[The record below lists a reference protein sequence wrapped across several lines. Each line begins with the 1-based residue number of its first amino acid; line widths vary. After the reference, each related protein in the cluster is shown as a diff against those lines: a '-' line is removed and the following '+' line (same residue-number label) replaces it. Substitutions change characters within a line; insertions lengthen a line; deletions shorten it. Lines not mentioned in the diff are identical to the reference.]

1 MIVRSLFRATD
12 RFLLSRLR
20 TRGYRSENIATRTGS
35 IHLLRAKGEGIHPP
49 VVVLHGLAAA
59 SHFYENVFDPMRP
72 LVRSVVAP
80 DLPGHGA
87 SPLPAHGPSSDLT
100 ESVAEALSKVLEE
113 PAIFVGNSLGGAVSI
128 RIALT
133 HPELVRALFLIAP
146 GGAPMDEAARKRFLD
161 RFALRSHGEALAF
174 VDDLFVEKHPQ
185 RQLIAWGTRHRFAS
199 ANVRALIRRVED
211 ESFLT
216 VEELTR
222 LTMPVHVLWGGAD
235 RVLLP
240 QHETFFRNH
249 LPPHATMETVAHFG
263 HTPQIDHPRELQQ
276 RIQRFIVDLPRAHAR
291 TQSQGDAR
299 PSR

>member
-1 MIVRSLFRATD
+1 MIARSLFRATD

-20 TRGYRSENIATRTGS
+20 ARGYRSENIPTRSGS

-59 SHFYENVFDPMRP
+59 SHFYESVFDPMRP
-72 LVRSVVAP
+72 LVRSVIAP
-80 DLPGHGA
+80 DLPGHGS
-87 SPLPAHGPSSDLT
+87 SPLPPHAGSNDLT
-100 ESVAEALSKVLEE
+100 ESLAEALSKVLEE

-128 RIALT
+128 RLALT

-146 GGAPMDEAARKRFLD
+146 GGAPMDEATRRRFLD
-161 RFALRSHGEALAF
+161 RFALRSHNEALAF
-174 VDDLFVEKHPQ
+174 VDDLFVDKHPQ

-199 ANVRALIRRVED
+199 ANVRAMIQRVE
-211 ESFLT
+211 EEAFLT
-216 VEELTR
+216 PEELAR

-240 QHETFFRNH
+240 EHAAFFRNH

-263 HTPQIDHPRELQQ
+263 HTPQIDHPRELQH
-276 RIQRFIVDLPRAHAR
+276 RIRRFITQLPRAQAHAEQR
-291 TQSQGDAR
+291 ALT
-299 PSR
+299 SR

>member
-1 MIVRSLFRATD
+1 MIARSLFRATD

-20 TRGYRSENIATRTGS
+20 ARGYRSENIPTRFGS
-35 IHLLRAKGEGIHPP
+35 IHLLRAKGDGIHPP

-72 LVRSVVAP
+72 FVRSVIAP
-80 DLPGHGA
+80 DLPGHGS
-87 SPLPAHGPSSDLT
+87 SPLPPQSCSSDLT
-100 ESVAEALSKVLEE
+100 ESLAEALSKVLEE

-128 RIALT
+128 RIALS

-146 GGAPMDEAARKRFLD
+146 GGAPMDDGARRRFLD
-161 RFALRSHGEALAF
+161 RFALRSHNEALAF

-199 ANVRALIRRVED
+199 ANVRALIQRVEE

-216 VEELTR
+216 PDELAR

-240 QHETFFRNH
+240 EHEVFFRDH

-263 HTPQIDHPRELQQ
+263 HTPQIDHPRELQH
-276 RIQRFIVDLPRAHAR
+276 RIQRFITQLPRAQAR
-291 TQSQGDAR
+291 AEQRALG
-299 PSR
+299 SR

>member
-20 TRGYRSENIATRTGS
+20 SRGYRSENIPTRFGS
-35 IHLLRAKGEGIHPP
+35 IHLLRAKGDGIHPP

-72 LVRSVVAP
+72 FVRSVIAP
-80 DLPGHGA
+80 DLPGHGS
-87 SPLPAHGPSSDLT
+87 SPLPATSHASDLT
-100 ESVAEALSKVLEE
+100 ESLAEALTKVLEE

-128 RIALT
+128 RIALS

-146 GGAPMDEAARKRFLD
+146 GGAPMDDSARRRFLD
-161 RFALRSHGEALAF
+161 RFALRTHSEALAF
-174 VDDLFVEKHPQ
+174 VDDLFIEKHPQ

-199 ANVRALIRRVED
+199 ANVRALIRRVQE
-211 ESFLT
+211 ESFFTPDDLA
-216 VEELTR
+216 R

-240 QHETFFRNH
+240 EHEAFFRDH

-263 HTPQIDHPRELQQ
+263 HTPQIDHPRELQH
-276 RIQRFIVDLPRAHAR
+276 RIKRFITQLPREQAR
-291 TQSQGDAR
+291 AEQRALA
-299 PSR
+299 SR

>member
-1 MIVRSLFRATD
+1 MLARSLFRATD

-20 TRGYRSENIATRTGS
+20 ARGYRSENIRTHFGS
-35 IHLLRAKGEGIHPP
+35 IHLLRAKGDGIHPP

-59 SHFYENVFDPMRP
+59 SHFYENVFDPMRS

-87 SPLPAHGPSSDLT
+87 SPLPPHAGAGDLT
-100 ESVAEALSKVLEE
+100 ESVSEALAKVLEE

-128 RIALT
+128 RIALA
-133 HPELVRALFLIAP
+133 HPEVVRALFLIAP
-146 GGAPMDEAARKRFLD
+146 GGAPMDAEAQKRFLD
-161 RFALRSHGEALAF
+161 RFVLRSHGEALAF
-174 VDDLFVEKHPQ
+174 VDDLFVDKHPQ

-199 ANVRALIRRVED
+199 ANIRALLRRVEE

-216 VEELTR
+216 VEDLAG
-222 LTMPVHVLWGGAD
+222 LSMPVHVLWGGAD

-240 QHETFFRNH
+240 EHETFFREH

-276 RIQRFIVDLPRAHAR
+276 RIQRFIIELPRAQAR
-291 TQSQGDAR
+291 AHTRGELRSAR
-299 PSR
+299 